1 MTFRLTARRA
11 IPLAGLTFA
20 GALAALIASPPTDAA
35 VKHSQK
41 PARQTEE
48 TAPRAAGEPIMAIVS
63 IKSQKVTIY
72 DKDGWIFRAPV
83 STGISGRETPAGV
96 FSVIDKD
103 KDHHSNLYDD
113 AWMPN
118 MLRITWS
125 GIALHGGPLPGH
137 AASHGCV
144 RMPYDFAEKLFDP
157 VAMGMRVIISPDDA
171 QPVDVADPKLFMP
184 NAQAVAAAPARAEA
198 LTRDADAAAKAADAA
213 KSAAAKATREAAPLT
228 AAIRKLELAKKRA
241 DAEAA
246 YAAKLLAAAK
256 NDQAKARAA
265 ELGQKADAKAA
276 DAAKQLADATA
287 DAKVKLDAAKAA
299 QDAAKAAEA
308 KKVETAKAAQD
319 AQLALEPVAVFISR
333 KTQKLYVRRTTHK
346 HVVDGGERFDSTIE
360 IPVTIREPDKPIGTH
375 IFTAVESTD
384 KSLHWTAVTIDGAES
399 AKDALAR
406 ITIPQEVLDRIAPTA
421 APRSSIIIS
430 DEPLNRE
437 TNYRTEFVV
446 VLNDQPQ
453 GGLAMRKPPP
463 AREPWSDDGYEAN
476 RQGGFWGNPYYGNQR
491 NPYYG
496 DQRQRSWGSPFGD
509 TSWRGGQRYDRQN
522 SW

>member
-1 MTFRLTARRA
+1 
-11 IPLAGLTFA
+11 LA
-20 GALAALIASPPTDAA
+20 
-35 VKHSQK
+35 
-41 PARQTEE
+41 
-48 TAPRAAGEPIMAIVS
+48 
-63 IKSQKVTIY
+63 
-72 DKDGWIFRAPV
+72 
-83 STGISGRETPAGV
+83 
-96 FSVIDKD
+96 
-103 KDHHSNLYDD
+103 
-113 AWMPN
+113 
-118 MLRITWS
+118 
-125 GIALHGGPLPGH
+125 
-137 AASHGCV
+137 
-144 RMPYDFAEKLFDP
+144 
-157 VAMGMRVIISPDDA
+157 
-171 QPVDVADPKLFMP
+171 
-184 NAQAVAAAPARAEA
+184 
-198 LTRDADAAAKAADAA
+198 
-213 KSAAAKATREAAPLT
+213 

-256 NDQAKARAA
+256 NDQAKAHAA
-265 ELGQKADAKAA
+265 ELEQKADAKAA

-375 IFTAVESTD
+375 IFTAVESAD
-384 KSLHWTAVTIDGAES
+384 KSLRWTAVTIDGAES